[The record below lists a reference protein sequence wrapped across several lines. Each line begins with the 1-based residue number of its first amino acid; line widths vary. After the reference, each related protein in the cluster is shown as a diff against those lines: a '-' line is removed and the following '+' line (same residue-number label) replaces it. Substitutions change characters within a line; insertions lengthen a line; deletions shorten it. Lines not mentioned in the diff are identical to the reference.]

1 MTVTRD
7 DVLYGALTLRQP
19 GAGPRVNVDTIL
31 LAAYVRDTFP
41 GRGARAA
48 ELGCAAGAVALILAY
63 RFPQLSVAGL
73 EIQEDLAA
81 LARDNAVINGLG
93 GRVSFYA
100 GDLREESPHFPP
112 QSFHCVVA
120 NPPYE
125 EPGRGRPSPSPAERA
140 ARYGDRCSL
149 SDVSMAGRRL
159 LVHRGRMY
167 IVFRADRTAELLTE
181 LSEKGLE
188 PKRIRFVHPLP
199 GRKASVVLVEALR
212 GGRRG
217 MTVEPPLFIED
228 GRGEY
233 TKELLAA
240 YTKEGL
246 PCLSQ

>member
-1 MTVTRD
+1 
-7 DVLYGALTLRQP
+7 
-19 GAGPRVNVDTIL
+19 
-31 LAAYVRDTFP
+31 
-41 GRGARAA
+41 
-48 ELGCAAGAVALILAY
+48 
-63 RFPQLSVAGL
+63 
-73 EIQEDLAA
+73 
-81 LARDNAVINGLG
+81 
-93 GRVSFYA
+93 
-100 GDLREESPHFPP
+100 
-112 QSFHCVVA
+112 
-120 NPPYE
+120 
-125 EPGRGRPSPSPAERA
+125 
-140 ARYGDRCSL
+140 
-149 SDVSMAGRRL
+149 
-159 LVHRGRMY
+159 MY

>member
-7 DVLYGALTLRQP
+7 DVLFGALTLRQP
-19 GAGPRVNVDTIL
+19 EAGPRVNVDTIL

-41 GRGARAA
+41 GRGASAA
-48 ELGCAAGAVALILAY
+48 ELGCATGAVALILAL
-63 RFPQLSVAGL
+63 RFPHVSVAGL
-73 EIQEDLAA
+73 EIQEDLVA
-81 LARDNAVINGLG
+81 LARENALINGLG
-93 GRVSFYA
+93 DRASFHR
-100 GDLREESPHFPP
+100 GDLREPSPLFPP

-125 EPGRGRPSPSPAERA
+125 EPGRGRPSASPAERA
-140 ARYGDRCSL
+140 ARHGDLCSL
-149 SDVSMAGRRL
+149 SDVSEAGRRL
-159 LVHRGRMY
+159 LKHRGRMY
-167 IVFRADRTAELLTE
+167 VVFRADRTAELMAE

-228 GRGEY
+228 GRGGY
-233 TKELLAA
+233 TEELLSA

-246 PCLSQ
+246 PCLSP